1 MAGQHQTPADICFT
15 TARHQARKGVNV
27 PDLEIDC
34 AALTS
39 KESRAGPRHWV
50 STRFVQTTSWVTHL
64 GVVGTGSFFSFS

>member
-27 PDLEIDC
+27 LDLEIDC

-39 KESRAGPRHWV
+39 KESRAARAGPRLWV

-64 GVVGTGSFFSFS
+64 GVVGTGSFF